1 MGSDPLGPDMLIH
14 TDMSTSRC
22 SVSLAPMIDNYRA
35 V

>member
-1 MGSDPLGPDMLIH
+1 MLIH

-35 V
+35 A